1 MMAFVRDILPKMFQL
16 TVPDWAGRY
25 VTYATSWPKRCIW
38 ITNWSMAAWKIIWNS
53 NQIKSFVGVR
63 NERRRHTNLQQRQ
76 AANDSWLWQSTLD
89 VYDSYVSAGV
99 GTTENHQVAITMDYL
114 LWKLDNQVASFRI
127 PNKRRG
133 FF

>member
-1 MMAFVRDILPKMFQL
+1 M
-16 TVPDWAGRY
+16 
-25 VTYATSWPKRCIW
+25 
-38 ITNWSMAAWKIIWNS
+38 
-53 NQIKSFVGVR
+53 GVR

-114 LWKLDNQVASFRI
+114 L
-127 PNKRRG
+127 
-133 FF
+133 